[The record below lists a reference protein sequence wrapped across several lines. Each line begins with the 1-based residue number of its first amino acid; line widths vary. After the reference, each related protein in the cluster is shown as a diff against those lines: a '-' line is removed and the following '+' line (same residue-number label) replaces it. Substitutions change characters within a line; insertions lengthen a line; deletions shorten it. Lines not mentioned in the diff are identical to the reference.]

1 MKNSNFPVLVLTI
14 MKAFLI
20 SSLLFTMFLCI
31 NYLLSKSSFITPENL
46 MLTKICLV
54 SCLIAGYLVVK
65 FICWI
70 PVSANF
76 EDENDEILNP
86 EDYEF

>member
-14 MKAFLI
+14 IKTFLI
-20 SSLLFTMFLCI
+20 SSVLFTMFLCI

-46 MLTKICLV
+46 MLTKICLI
-54 SCLIAGYLVVK
+54 SCVIAGYFIVK
-65 FICWI
+65 FICNI
-70 PVSANF
+70 PISANF